1 MKQDDPFKIT
11 VNEQHSFDLQPA
23 DAKALDIVPNTDG
36 GFHILYQGKSYR
48 ATAVEIDH
56 DARQFVLTV
65 NGERFTV
72 NIADRYDRLV
82 QQLGLKVGS
91 AHKANIVKAPMPGL
105 VLNLLVAPGQKVH
118 KGDPLLILE
127 AMKMENVL
135 KAAGDG
141 EVKNIPVKQGAA
153 VDKGQVLVEMV

>member
-1 MKQDDPFKIT
+1 MKQDDPFKIS
-11 VNEQHSFDLQPA
+11 VNEQHSFDLHPA
-23 DAKALDIVPNTDG
+23 DAKNLDIVPDTDG
-36 GFHILYQGKSYR
+36 GFHILHQGKSYH
-48 ATAVEIDH
+48 ANLLEVDH
-56 DARQFVLTV
+56 AARQFVLMV

-82 QQLGLKVGS
+82 QQLGLKIGS
-91 AHKANIVKAPMPGL
+91 TQKANIVKAPMPGL
-105 VLNLLVAPGQKVH
+105 VLNLLVEPGQKVQ

-135 KAAGDG
+135 KAAGEG
-141 EVKNIPVKQGAA
+141 EVKSIRVKQGEA